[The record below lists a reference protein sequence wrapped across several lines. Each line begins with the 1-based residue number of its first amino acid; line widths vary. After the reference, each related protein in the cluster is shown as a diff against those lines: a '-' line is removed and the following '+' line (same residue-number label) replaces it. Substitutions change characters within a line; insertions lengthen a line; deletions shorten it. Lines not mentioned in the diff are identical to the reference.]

1 MKAIGKLFKILTKTV
16 LWAIFLALIIPVGY
30 FAVRMGQPMDLPE
43 YKGLTYYQYVEWEKF
58 EQQKSAAEYEATHE
72 IHPNAEGTDI
82 TTRCVAIDLAFGHAG
97 LFLSQGPALI
107 LDTVLLDRP
116 FDAVHFLPN
125 WWANFEKQHLIIMRE
140 NSNGPV
146 CNIPSVI
153 PDDYALS
160 VGAQLPEP
168 DIAQQ

>member
-1 MKAIGKLFKILTKTV
+1 MNAIGKTIKFLTKTV

-58 EQQKSAAEYEATHE
+58 EQHKNWEENGDAYRAKNPDSGSSEKACNGSSFAT
-72 IHPNAEGTDI
+72 
-82 TTRCVAIDLAFGHAG
+82 VHAG

-116 FDAVHFLPN
+116 FDALHFLPN
-125 WWANFEKQHLIIMRE
+125 CWANFERE
-140 NSNGPV
+140 HAGQLAANPHRYPTCRISG
-146 CNIPSVI
+146 VI

-160 VGAQLPEP
+160 IGMQLPEEVFK
-168 DIAQQ
+168 